1 MKGFSFE
8 VEGVG
13 LTSFR
18 KIGAAAIHN
27 TYSVPP
33 PTTILGM
40 LSNALGMERDD
51 ISLQTKNLKV
61 SVMPKRNKE
70 KTQSLVKMFQIKE
83 KVTSSIFIKEYLVD
97 PRYKIF
103 LLGDETIIKE
113 LHEAL
118 SDPKRP
124 LYLGDSDTMAIIS
137 DLSPVLDVEE
147 NAKSKVINSWVRGMV
162 CNSCEIC
169 KLPTKFEKKG
179 ARSGTWSVYTEL
191 YSIPI
196 NEKIE
201 EENYITCYK
210 IGDEYVHC

>member
-1 MKGFSFE
+1 MNLKGFSFE
-8 VEGVG
+8 IEGVG

-33 PTTILGM
+33 PTTILGL
-40 LSNALGMERDD
+40 LSNALGLGRDNL
-51 ISLQTKNLKV
+51 SLQDKNLKA
-61 SVMPKRNKE
+61 SAMPLRNKE

-83 KVTSSIFIKEYLVD
+83 KALKPSIFIKEYLVE

-103 LLGDETIIKE
+103 LVGDEDIIKKS
-113 LHEAL
+113 HDVL

-124 LYLGDSDTMAIIS
+124 LYLGDSDTMAIIFNK
-137 DLSPVLDVEE
+137 SPILDVDE
-147 NAKSKVINSWVRGMV
+147 NAKSKVINSWVRGII
-162 CNSCEIC
+162 CESCEIC
-169 KLPTKFEKKG
+169 KLPTKFEKK
-179 ARSGTWSVYTEL
+179 RSWSVYTEL

-196 NEKIE
+196 KERVDSDG
-201 EENYITCYK
+201 YITCYK

>member
-1 MKGFSFE
+1 MNLKGFSFE
-8 VEGVG
+8 IEGVG

-18 KIGAAAIHN
+18 KIGASAIHN

-33 PTTILGM
+33 PTTILGL
-40 LSNALGMERDD
+40 LSNALGLERDD
-51 ISLQTKNLKV
+51 LSLQGKNIRV
-61 SVMPKRNKE
+61 SVMPIRNKE
-70 KTQSLVKMFQIKE
+70 KTQSLVKMFQVKNRLLIP
-83 KVTSSIFIKEYLVD
+83 SIFIKEYLVE

-103 LLGDETIIKE
+103 LFGDENIIKE

-118 SDPKRP
+118 IDPKRP
-124 LYLGDSDTMAIIS
+124 LYLGDSDNMAIIFN
-137 DLSPVLDVEE
+137 LSPIGDVDE
-147 NAKSKVINSWVRGMV
+147 NAKSKVINSWVRGIV

-169 KLPTKFEKKG
+169 KLPTKFEKK
-179 ARSGTWSVYTEL
+179 RVWSVYTEL

-201 EENYITCYK
+201 EDEDITCYK

>member
-1 MKGFSFE
+1 MNLKGFSFE
-8 VEGVG
+8 IEGIG

-33 PTTILGM
+33 PTTILGL
-40 LSNALGMERDD
+40 LSNALCLERDNL
-51 ISLQTKNLKV
+51 SLQDENLKV
-61 SVMPKRNKE
+61 SVMPLRNKE
-70 KTQSLVKMFQIKE
+70 KTQSLVKMFQIKN
-83 KVTSSIFIKEYLVD
+83 KDLIQSIFIKEYLVE

-103 LLGDETIIKE
+103 LLGDENIIKE

-118 SDPKRP
+118 IDPKRP
-124 LYLGDSDTMAIIS
+124 LYLGDSDTMAVIS
-137 DLSPVLDVEE
+137 NLSPIEDVDE
-147 NAKSKVINSWVRGMV
+147 NAKSKVINSWVRGIV

-169 KLPTKFEKKG
+169 RLPIKFEKKR
-179 ARSGTWSVYTEL
+179 AWSVYTEL

-196 NEKIE
+196 NKKIE
-201 EENYITCYK
+201 EEEYISCYK